1 MSKKLSKQGG
11 KKRSKTSPAKK
22 AKRARSKTAPMT
34 SPERRSPARKVHLAG
49 EAPVWLAVPGRTSM
63 IWRRAD
69 PDGSERKQQ
78 DFDTALK
85 QPPFPLRL
93 RDIDMDAFQNA
104 DAAGASAVTHFGPAK
119 QDKTSNEDFALAA
132 TFVAGGHRYAFASLA
147 DGVSTKTFW
156 PDRSSRLA
164 CLVAYRAFRRR
175 AAEADALSSEWID
188 SIRHELGPRLQSAFQ
203 ADRACLDGFVSPP
216 GWSEGLYQRN
226 RDVER
231 YWYNTTLLAAL
242 VGETAG
248 MILFSGDG
256 GILVEKTYPGGR
268 VVRTSLLEAGDD
280 MAVFNTPSM
289 DGEIVINGV
298 RIDLSDG
305 ATAMRLMMFTDG
317 VDRTLARSGDRWA
330 WMSGPKEGRPGS
342 RELHARLASLAA
354 SPASELDNMSVASLS
369 WPLAPVRP
377 GEAVAEPVTVQLDAG
392 TRIAIERLSDIA
404 QRWPRA
410 VATLLLRAYDYD
422 PMQAIDAAS
431 KLRERVNV
439 PLAELAKTISLLS
452 ASPRDQAREEDD
464 IRRLRSALKDI

>member
-1 MSKKLSKQGG
+1 
-11 KKRSKTSPAKK
+11 
-22 AKRARSKTAPMT
+22 
-34 SPERRSPARKVHLAG
+34 
-49 EAPVWLAVPGRTSM
+49 M
-63 IWRRAD
+63 IWRRGDAD
-69 PDGSERKQQ
+69 GGERKQQ

-85 QPPFPLRL
+85 QPPFPMRL
-93 RDIDMDAFQNA
+93 RDTDIDAFQNA
-104 DAAGASAVTHFGPAK
+104 DTAGASAVTHFGPAK

-132 TFVAGGHRYAFASLA
+132 TFVAGGRRYAFASVA

-164 CLVAYRAFRRR
+164 CLAAYRAFRRR
-175 AAEADALSSEWID
+175 AADADVLSPEWID

-203 ADRACLDGFVSPP
+203 ADRACVDGVVSPP

-242 VGETAG
+242 VNETAG
-248 MILFSGDG
+248 MILWSGDG

-289 DGEIVINGV
+289 DGDIVINGV
-298 RIDLSDG
+298 RIDLADG
-305 ATAMRLMMFTDG
+305 ATAMRLMMFSDG

-330 WMSGPKEGRPGS
+330 WMAGSKEAKPRD
-342 RELHARLASLAA
+342 RDLLARLTSLAA
-354 SPASELDNMSVASLS
+354 SPTSEADNMSVASLS

-377 GEAVAEPVTVQLDAG
+377 GEAVDEPATVQLDAG
-392 TRIAIERLSDIA
+392 TRVAIERLSDIA

-422 PMQAIDAAS
+422 PMQAMDAAT
-431 KLRERVNV
+431 KLRERVKV
-439 PLAELAKTISLLS
+439 PLGELAKTINQLS
-452 ASPRDQAREEDD
+452 ASPRDMAREEDD
-464 IRRLRSALKDI
+464 IRRLRTALKDI